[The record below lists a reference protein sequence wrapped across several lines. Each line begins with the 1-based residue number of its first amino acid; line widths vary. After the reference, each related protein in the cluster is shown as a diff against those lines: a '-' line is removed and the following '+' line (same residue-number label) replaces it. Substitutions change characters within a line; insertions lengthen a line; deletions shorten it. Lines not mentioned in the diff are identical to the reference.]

1 MTFFLPQIL
10 GVTADNASNNDK
22 MIEHLA
28 TLIDTF
34 PGAANQTR
42 CFAHILNL
50 VAKHVLQQFEGPK
63 KGKVVD
69 DKELEAVV
77 DEIMGA
83 DDEDLSDGGTN
94 DGGDECEDVDD
105 EVIDDDEDG
114 LQDEEEEMSEEELRS
129 VKESVKPIRI
139 VLTKVSQLN
148 KYKHQSTNQLRIY
161 SFEVYLKLSK
171 TLPPSSFLS
180 GTRYSKVLPSSNG

>member
-1 MTFFLPQIL
+1 MTFFPPQIL

-28 TLIDTF
+28 TLINTF

-50 VAKHVLQQFEGPK
+50 VAKRVLQQFEALK
-63 KGKVVD
+63 KGKGVD
-69 DKELEAVV
+69 DKDWQPLLTRSWAMTTRSFQMVKK
-77 DEIMGA
+77 I
-83 DDEDLSDGGTN
+83 DGDN
-94 DGGDECEDVDD
+94 ECDDVDD

-114 LQDEEEEMSEEELRS
+114 FQDEEEEMSEEELRS

-139 VLTKVSQLN
+139 VLTKVKSIQ
-148 KYKHQSTNQLRIY
+148 
-161 SFEVYLKLSK
+161 
-171 TLPPSSFLS
+171 
-180 GTRYSKVLPSSNG
+180 